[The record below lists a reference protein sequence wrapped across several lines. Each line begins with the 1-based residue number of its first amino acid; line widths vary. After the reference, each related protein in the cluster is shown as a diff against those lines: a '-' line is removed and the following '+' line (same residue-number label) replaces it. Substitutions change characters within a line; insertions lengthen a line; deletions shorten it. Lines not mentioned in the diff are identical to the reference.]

1 MKPLL
6 KTEILSVEVKPPS
19 RPPPQSQL
27 TVEPETL
34 VEHFNTTIDDKD
46 EEDDVEEDEVED
58 DEEEME
64 DDETSSL
71 EGEEEMYD
79 DFDVVLDHHNSHS
92 VDEFLTEE
100 EKEKRRQALALE
112 QQQLI
117 LAHVQAGRAMR
128 EKQQLQ
134 HHQKQPAAAAKMVM
148 ELDIDDE
155 AREQRHSHQTTRLPR
170 TKGVAFRRF
179 GNGSLRRV
187 DRHGEPSLRLFKTP
201 RRQEE
206 KETGD
211 EAKKDAAVIDKG
223 MNNSVAIAP
232 METVQKEFIPAP
244 IPKVSAWKLG
254 PPPGIVPA
262 VEQVK
267 VAHPT
272 LTPLPPPTVAEEAS
286 MGDVNPADDNED
298 EDEKKHGGGRGG
310 GRGRSGG
317 RLSGRGGR
325 GGREAF
331 SGRSR
336 GRGGRGGRGSK
347 HFPSSADH
355 GGRGPSKFTKPRKDG
370 TNGTIQTA

>member
-1 MKPLL
+1 MQNPNQHGGNHHHHQYGTTSTSNSDSIMQWRGSATTATTHHPTSTRLHHHQHHHEADDTIKRDKPKKEKVFQPKLLLNPNHMKPLL

-254 PPPGIVPA
+254 TCA
-262 VEQVK
+262 VFLFV
-267 VAHPT
+267 VT
-272 LTPLPPPTVAEEAS
+272 
-286 MGDVNPADDNED
+286 
-298 EDEKKHGGGRGG
+298 
-310 GRGRSGG
+310 
-317 RLSGRGGR
+317 
-325 GGREAF
+325 
-331 SGRSR
+331 
-336 GRGGRGGRGSK
+336 
-347 HFPSSADH
+347 
-355 GGRGPSKFTKPRKDG
+355 
-370 TNGTIQTA
+370 